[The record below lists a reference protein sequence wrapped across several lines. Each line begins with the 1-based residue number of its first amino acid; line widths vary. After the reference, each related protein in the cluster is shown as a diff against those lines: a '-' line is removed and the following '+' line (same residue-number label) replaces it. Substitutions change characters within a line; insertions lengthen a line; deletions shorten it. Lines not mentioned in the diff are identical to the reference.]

1 MSPWHESVISKNYRS
16 SSLGN
21 INSPPNIQYD
31 KKTKAIKNAIYW
43 KKITNT
49 IYFFNTLNIPNKR
62 ILLSY
67 KIEIEYFVR
76 KLFFCAT
83 CLN

>member
-31 KKTKAIKNAIYW
+31 KKQRLSKMQSIG

-67 KIEIEYFVR
+67 KIEIEYVVR

-83 CLN
+83 YLN

>member
-43 KKITNT
+43 KKIANVL
-49 IYFFNTLNIPNKR
+49 IFFNTLNIPNKR